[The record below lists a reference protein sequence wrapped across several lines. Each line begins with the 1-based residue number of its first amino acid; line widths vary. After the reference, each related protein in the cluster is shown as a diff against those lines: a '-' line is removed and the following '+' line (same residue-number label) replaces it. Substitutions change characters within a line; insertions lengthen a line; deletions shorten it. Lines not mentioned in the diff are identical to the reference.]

1 MLEEMGY
8 RVDVVRSGREALE
21 ASARFDYAAILMD
34 CYMPDLDGYEATIA
48 IRKREGGASRVP
60 IIAMT
65 ANAMKGDRE
74 HCLEVGMDD
83 YVAKPV
89 KSEEL
94 AAALE
99 RTLGVA
105 RAGGGEASGG
115 GG

>member
-1 MLEEMGY
+1 
-8 RVDVVRSGREALE
+8 
-21 ASARFDYAAILMD
+21 
-34 CYMPDLDGYEATIA
+34 
-48 IRKREGGASRVP
+48 VP

-94 AAALE
+94 AGALD
-99 RTLGVA
+99 RMLAGARVA
-105 RAGGGEASGG
+105 VDGAGEASGG